1 MSNLLNYIRG
11 KLKIHSPNKGW
22 PEIEKLEYTDKVE
35 YDVPTKAILPP
46 NLYRSYLGID
56 PIVPVDKDEQVIK
69 IFEGKSVI
77 IQFNRLLSEESMKQI
92 KENIQKQI
100 KENGFAVVDARCKIV
115 EFDDPKYLIETK
127 TK

>member
-1 MSNLLNYIRG
+1 MNNLLDYIRG
-11 KLKIHSPNKGW
+11 KLKVHSPSKEW
-22 PEIEKLEYTDKVE
+22 PEIEKLEYIDKRV
-35 YDVPTKAILPP
+35 YDIPTKANLPT
-46 NLYRSYLGID
+46 NLYRSYLGMD

-77 IQFNRLLSEESMKQI
+77 IQFDRLLSEESMKQI

-115 EFDDPKYLIETK
+115 EFENPKAVIETK
-127 TK
+127 